1 MVSNKIA
8 SAIPVIVNSNQR
20 RANRDAPG
28 NCTDLQISVLKEG
41 VVDVSVAASANEG
54 LAKRQ
59 VRGNE
64 SDTSQLIRTKWDLLP
79 EKLFRLG

>member
-1 MVSNKIA
+1 VSLSILSLLVHRILFVVA
-8 SAIPVIVNSNQR
+8 YLLLVE
-20 RANRDAPG
+20 D
-28 NCTDLQISVLKEG
+28 G
-41 VVDVSVAASANEG
+41 VVDVSVAAGANEG

-79 EKLFRLG
+79 EKLFGLG